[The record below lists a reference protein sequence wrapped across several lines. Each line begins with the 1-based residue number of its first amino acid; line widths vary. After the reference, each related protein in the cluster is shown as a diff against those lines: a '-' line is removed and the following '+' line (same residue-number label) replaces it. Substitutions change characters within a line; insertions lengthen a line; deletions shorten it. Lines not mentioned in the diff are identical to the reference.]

1 LQPIDYPSLTP
12 DQVADLRRKLESA
25 GCQVPASA
33 CTLAELAPALAAFR
47 KQAGIEAG
55 GPLDE
60 ATWRRLNQQTGSVF
74 SEVFQNELD
83 LLRPRPGGGAGPDEL
98 APAARA
104 QVLAR
109 AHKSKLA
116 GLALS
121 GGGVRS
127 ATFNLG
133 VLQALGEAQLL
144 RDFDYLS
151 TVSGG
156 GFIGGWLSKCI
167 RERHGDVKAVEA
179 MLTPGAAGDAVEA
192 EPVEI
197 QFLRQYSNY
206 LSPRSG
212 MFSADTWTLIGSYV
226 RNTGLNLTMLV
237 AWLCALLMLPR
248 FAVWC
253 VHRIIKPGGPWAAW
267 SDPAWIVGTFLF
279 LFAVFCIALSISSKP
294 ESSSGL
300 RRFPLSQGAV
310 LWCISLPLTLA
321 GFLVSIGLWRHGGA
335 TPALWA
341 LVLGARFEARLG
353 WLLAPGFIYFVV
365 WACGWYLAHD
375 RTSPY
380 RRAGYLVCGA
390 SAVAV
395 ADLLLGGAQEFAPSL
410 VGAVVAPPVAQ
421 TIAHV
426 GGPAL
431 FLLMLLGAGA
441 MMLEQ
446 RFGKRRPAPDLSRT
460 EMFEGLSH
468 FLCAMGAL
476 TVGTVL
482 LQIGLSLMPTPARH
496 PVLNNAI
503 ALTTFGMPLMMTLFS
518 VTMTLM
524 IGLIGPLYSDAS
536 REWWSRQGAWASIF
550 SLAWLMMFGVAF
562 LFAPLLHWAWLVY
575 EPWSNAGTAIGWL
588 AMTWLG
594 LKAGAS
600 SATGVKGAAL
610 SRLDL
615 VARGAPYVFTLG
627 IFALLSLLVQAI
639 VAQPAVACPAP
650 ASFECVFAAY
660 ANASLASSGG
670 KLVATFAGF
679 LAAAMLLGW
688 RVDINDFSLYMLY
701 RNRLVRAYFGASSG
715 KRKPHPFTGFAPED
729 DPQLADLQDQ
739 KPYHIVN
746 TTLNLV
752 GGEELAWQTRK
763 AASFAFTPRFCGF
776 ETPLMPA
783 QGDHAAL
790 RDAQRGTFRPTRQYA
805 SKSGAGDDDANVR
818 LGMAVALSGAAAS
831 PNMGAHSSPPLNFLM
846 TMFNV
851 RLGRWCPN
859 PRRSVWTNSSPGIG
873 LFSLIAELFGM
884 TNADANYVYLSDGGH
899 FENLGIYELVRRR
912 CRLIV
917 AVDVAADKQ
926 LAFEDLGNAI
936 RKCATDLHVGI
947 DLCVARMDLV
957 KGTDMCGASC
967 AAGRI
972 RYSCVDKDGV
982 DGVLLYVKPAILGT
996 ENADVLNYRRAHP
1009 DYPHQS
1015 TADQWF
1021 DEAQF
1026 ESYRAL
1032 GYHIMKCALAEAA
1045 AASETTGG
1053 AHDIDLLC
1061 EELTRRHSGPLKPA
1075 EAPVPQA
1082 PVQVELVREAAVA
1095 VEVAGCGCECGGTAA
1110 SCTCNRASDNRAN
1123 ERASPVHCNEHVV
1136 PAQAGTQVPT
1146 RID

>member
-1 LQPIDYPSLTP
+1 LQHIDYTSLTP

-25 GCQVPASA
+25 GCQVPAEA
-33 CTLAELAPALAAFR
+33 CTLAQLDPALAAFR
-47 KQAGIEAG
+47 KQAGIAAS

-60 ATWRRLNQQTGSVF
+60 ATWRRLNQDTGSVF

-98 APAARA
+98 APASRPE
-104 QVLAR
+104 VLAR
-109 AHKSKLA
+109 AHGAALA

-167 RERHGDVKAVEA
+167 RERHGDVRAVEA
-179 MLTPGAAGDAVEA
+179 MLTPGAAGQAVQA

-212 MFSADTWTLIGSYV
+212 MFSADTWTLIGTYV

-248 FAVWC
+248 FAVWG
-253 VHRIIKPGGPWAAW
+253 VHRIIKPGGPWAGW
-267 SDPAWIVGTFLF
+267 SDPAWIAGTFLF

-294 ESSSGL
+294 ASSNGQ

-310 LWCISLPLTLA
+310 LWCVSLPLMLA
-321 GFLVSIGLWRHGGA
+321 GFLTSIGLWHHGGA
-335 TPALWA
+335 TPALWR
-341 LVLGARFEARLG
+341 LVLEARFETRLA
-353 WLLAPGFIYFVV
+353 WLLAPGFVYFVV

-390 SAVAV
+390 GAVAV
-395 ADLLLGGAQEFAPSL
+395 ADLLLGGALEFAPNV
-410 VGAVVAPPVAQ
+410 VGAAIAAPATYVVSR
-421 TIAHV
+421 V

-431 FLLMLLGAGA
+431 SVLMLLGAGA
-441 MMLEQ
+441 VMLEQ
-446 RFGKRRPAPDLSRT
+446 RFGKRRPTPDLSRA
-460 EMFEGLSH
+460 EMAEGLSH

-482 LQIGLSLMPTPARH
+482 LQIGLSMMPTPARH

-503 ALTTFGMPLMMTLFS
+503 ALTTFGMPMMMTLFS

-536 REWWSRQGAWASIF
+536 REWWSRQGAWASIL
-550 SLAWLMMFGVAF
+550 SLVWLMMFGVAF
-562 LFAPLLHWAWLVY
+562 LFAPLLHWALLTF
-575 EPWSNAGTAIGWL
+575 EPWKNAGTVLGWL

-594 LKAGAS
+594 LKAGSS
-600 SATGVKGAAL
+600 SATGLKNATL

-627 IFALLSLLVQAI
+627 IFALLSSLVQAL
-639 VAQPAVACPAP
+639 VAPPTMHCAAP
-650 ASFECVFAAY
+650 ASFECVY
-660 ANASLASSGG
+660 ASYADATLASSGG
-670 KLVATFAGF
+670 KLAATFAGF
-679 LAAAMLLGW
+679 LAAALLLGW
-688 RVDINDFSLYMLY
+688 RVDINKFSLYMLY
-701 RNRLVRAYFGASSG
+701 RNRLVRAYFGASSA
-715 KRKPHPFTGFAPED
+715 RRQPHPFTGFDPGD
-729 DPQLADLQDQ
+729 DPPLADLQDQ

-746 TTLNLV
+746 TSLNLV

-783 QGDHAAL
+783 QGELAA
-790 RDAQRGTFRPTRQYA
+790 RADAQRGTFRPTRQYA
-805 SKSGAGDDDANVR
+805 SKSGAGDDDPNVR

-831 PNMGAHSSPPLNFLM
+831 PNMGYHSSPPLNFLM

-859 PRRSVWTNSSPGIG
+859 PRKPVWTNSSPGIG
-873 LFSLIAELFGM
+873 LFSLIAELLGM

-917 AVDVAADKQ
+917 AVDVASDKA

-947 DLCVARMDLV
+947 ELCVSRMDTVKGSDLC
-957 KGTDMCGASC
+957 GACC
-967 AAGRI
+967 AAGTI

-982 DGVLLYVKPAILGT
+982 DGVLLYVKPAIVGT

-1032 GYHIMKCALAEAA
+1032 GYYIVKNALAEAA
-1045 AASETTGG
+1045 AASGTTGG

-1061 EELTRRHSGPLKPA
+1061 KELMRRHSGPLKPA
-1075 EAPVPQA
+1075 EAPVPQT
-1082 PVQVELVREAAVA
+1082 PVQVELVREAAPAVA
-1095 VEVAGCGCECGGTAA
+1095 AMAGCGCGGKAA
-1110 SCTCNRASDNRAN
+1110 SCTCN
-1123 ERASPVHCNEHVV
+1123 
-1136 PAQAGTQVPT
+1136 TK
-1146 RID
+1146 